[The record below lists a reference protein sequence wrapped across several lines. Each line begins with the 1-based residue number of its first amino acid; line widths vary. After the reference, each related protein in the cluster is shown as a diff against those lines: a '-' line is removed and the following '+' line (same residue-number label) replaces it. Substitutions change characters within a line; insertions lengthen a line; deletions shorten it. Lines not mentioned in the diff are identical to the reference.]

1 MVQNIR
7 KHGILMWIGIAF
19 SIMSSMSLL
28 ITIFIDKLRDNSWIT
43 VVFGIM
49 FWSCLVLEQIMFW
62 QANKMIIALIKG
74 RSRKFRGRN
83 GFCSIATTFEGLI
96 ADVILVISII
106 ALFVC
111 ITTNTGERLIQ
122 YILIFLVVLAFR
134 MHCILNGKNYR
145 YRKILKKEG
154 KCNV

>member
-28 ITIFIDKLRDNSWIT
+28 TTIFIDKLRENSWIT

-49 FWSCLVLEQIMFW
+49 FWSCLVLEQIMFC
-62 QANKMIIALIKG
+62 QANKTMIALIKG

-83 GFCSIATTFEGLI
+83 GFCSIAATFEGLI

-111 ITTNTGERLIQ
+111 IMTNIGERLIQ